1 MSTPCLKPESSRLDS
16 NHNVLLTDSVD
27 TRVVMTNSADFR
39 IAPSSKTVRRKKSE
53 KFLEEPVVN
62 VKNVIGSIIHM
73 PKELARLCLCDL
85 FSWILICTILIY
97 YTGKFINFF

>member
-1 MSTPCLKPESSRLDS
+1 MSTPCLKPDS
-16 NHNVLLTDSVD
+16 ARVDCNYNELLTDSVEKGV
-27 TRVVMTNSADFR
+27 TSSADFR
-39 IAPSSKTVRRKKSE
+39 PKGIRKKKSE
-53 KFLEEPVVN
+53 KNLEEPAVN

-97 YTGKFINFF
+97 YTGNEKKI